1 MDSFYE
7 QEIQDYPESIPSLP
21 VVRSA
26 EMPMLWD
33 EEHQR
38 LIDSCVK
45 SKSLYEMYLQLP
57 VLAAALEDNQT
68 LKDNNF
74 SVAHTVNALNRADW
88 SMLELLHSMDHDV
101 VQSIVKNT
109 FAYDMIQGNIRCF
122 PMPRRASDVIPG
134 VYVIGLSID
143 GQNGRFLN
151 IKEME
156 TVVEE
161 MKEYVAGYKAH
172 IKYQSAPT
180 SLSRDEAHARRHINH
195 VDGFAGGAMKKDD
208 PAFIKKEEEMPSIE
222 ALIKTFEKM
231 CDRSIDSTGLIRMHQ
246 SPLYVGCSKH
256 LFSRTSVYGHES
268 VRHINKPLG
277 LTISILRKLGH
288 RVQLTIGNVVRVWK
302 ADQLPKAEQLVT
314 TLAGSLVYQHGFN
327 ATEAGGTGYG
337 TITDEE
343 GLRTNTAYLISGVKI
358 ITSNLRDSLQEIG
371 LRQRYIEDMNR
382 IHVQIVKSKEWL
394 HDCNKLLESLPPNFQ
409 WGEQITELEAVAD
422 EHKRILED
430 LKEARK
436 FWNLILQIQNI
447 VYEETGRGL
456 PPPYEYES

>member
-1 MDSFYE
+1 MDSIY
-7 QEIQDYPESIPSLP
+7 QENIQDYPESIPLLP

-38 LIDSCVK
+38 LIDSCVE

-109 FAYDMIQGNIRCF
+109 FAYDMIQKNIRCF
-122 PMPRRASDVIPG
+122 PMPRRASNVIPG

-151 IKEME
+151 IRE
-156 TVVEE
+156 TEIVVEE

-172 IKYQSAPT
+172 IKYKSAPAT
-180 SLSRDEAHARRHINH
+180 LSKDEAHARRHINQ

-208 PAFIKKEEEMPSIE
+208 PAFIKKEEEIPSIE

-231 CDRSIDSTGLIRMHQ
+231 CDRSLYSTGLIRIHQ
-246 SPLYVGCSKH
+246 SPLYVGCSKN
-256 LFSRTSVYGHES
+256 LFNRTSDYGQES
-268 VRHINKPLG
+268 VRSINKPLG
-277 LTISILRKLGH
+277 LTISILRKLGY
-288 RVQLTIGNVVRVWK
+288 RVQLIIGNVVRVWR

-314 TLAGSLVYQHGFN
+314 TLAGSFVYQHGFN
-327 ATEAGGTGYG
+327 AAEAGGTGYRS
-337 TITDEE
+337 IPDEE
-343 GLRTNTAYLISGVKI
+343 GLRTNTSYLFSGINI
-358 ITSNLRDSLQEIG
+358 IPLNLRDSLQEVG
-371 LRQRYIEDMNR
+371 LRERYLNDMDRVRAKVIKITDWVGECQREID
-382 IHVQIVKSKEWL
+382 
-394 HDCNKLLESLPPNFQ
+394 SLPPGFEWN
-409 WGEQITELEAVAD
+409 EQLSELEAVV
-422 EHKRILED
+422 ERLSKD
-430 LKEARK
+430 LNDMKEALK

-447 VYEETGRGL
+447 VVEETGRAL
-456 PPPYEYES
+456 PLLTGDE